1 MTKQQTN
8 PNAKYLQND
17 IVNET
22 QKYKIVLEREEIFLG
37 KE

>member
-22 QKYKIVLEREEIFLG
+22 KNYKIVLEREENFPG